1 VIITEKLLDINGG
14 NVMKRT
20 NGKKLIAS
28 CFIMVM
34 IFAVGYTWPQITE
47 AGDKKDTFRLVH
59 IEPFE
64 PFAAVKGGKSEGLSI
79 DILTEALSRVK
90 LKVVFIG
97 AHQDKEQ
104 DLLSKGEADGLAFFG
119 INPERK
125 KTFDFS
131 NPYLITG
138 GALFVKYPNPSCFD
152 LKELEGKTVASPL
165 KGPLAGYIK
174 KNFPRVNVLTDV
186 KDYNATLEAVLD
198 GKADAAALNTQ
209 VGAVLA
215 QKSFPGKFSLPEKG
229 FLEIP
234 IGVAVMKGKRDYLL
248 MKLNEGL
255 KAIMADGT
263 YDKIIAKWGVPLTT
277 KP

>member
-1 VIITEKLLDINGG
+1 
-14 NVMKRT
+14 MKRM
-20 NGKKLIAS
+20 NGKRLIVP
-28 CFIMVM
+28 CLLLVM
-34 IFAVGYTWPQITE
+34 IFAVGYTWPHAAG
-47 AGDKKDTFRLVH
+47 AGDAKETFRLVH

-64 PFAAVKGGKSEGLSI
+64 PFAAVKGGRSEGLSI
-79 DILTEALSRVK
+79 DILTEALSRAG

-104 DLLSKGEADGLAFFG
+104 DLLAKGEADGLAFFG

-131 NPYLITG
+131 DPYLVTG
-138 GALFVKYPNPSCFD
+138 GALFVRSPNPPCFD
-152 LKELEGKTVASPL
+152 LKELEGKTVATPL

-174 KNFPRVNVLTDV
+174 KNFPKVNVLTDV

-215 QKSFPGKFSLPEKG
+215 QKVFPNRFSLPPKG

-234 IGVAVMKGKRDYLL
+234 IGVAVLKGKQDHLL
-248 MKLNEGL
+248 RKLNEVL